1 MRGLS
6 VAMLLALVACAPES
20 APKQS
25 EGAAQKAVMDASTKA
40 YADCITDTID
50 KTDVN
55 NDAAGAVANRIML
68 ACKEKRNRLLADVI
82 VFHQIGH
89 PKFTIDQSKAVA
101 EASIATIEDE
111 LRRQTIVTI
120 VSLQIEAIP
129 DAEPEKV
136 K

>member
-1 MRGLS
+1 MRTLPF
-6 VAMLLALVACAPES
+6 ALLLALAACAPE
-20 APKQS
+20 APKVS

-40 YADCITDTID
+40 YADCIDETID
-50 KTDVN
+50 RTDVN
-55 NDAAGAVANRIML
+55 NDAAGSVANRIML

-111 LRRQTIVTI
+111 LRRQTVVTI
-120 VSLQIEAIP
+120 VSRQIEATP
-129 DAEPEKV
+129 DPEPEKAQ
-136 K
+136 